1 MVHATT
7 APARSS
13 PSTATAQ
20 SRNPIPRQRL
30 EAASGGSSGS
40 KRESRCLRT
49 PHRYHLRRRSTEAS
63 PTLTTEYVM
72 SVMYVGEGLV
82 IEGSDLD
89 NVAHI
94 DLLIGPKDG
103 PVGVA
108 FANALANQSS
118 GHTNLLA
125 VVSPN
130 IQAKP
135 ATVMVTKVTLKGGK
149 QVMQMFGP
157 AQAAVA
163 RAVVDSVVEGI
174 LPKAQA
180 ENWVIVCGVF
190 IAPTAN
196 DNKKIYKNN
205 YEAVKLAIKNAMKAT
220 PTIDEIIAKKE
231 TKHPF
236 E

>member
-1 MVHATT
+1 
-7 APARSS
+7 
-13 PSTATAQ
+13 
-20 SRNPIPRQRL
+20 
-30 EAASGGSSGS
+30 
-40 KRESRCLRT
+40 
-49 PHRYHLRRRSTEAS
+49 
-63 PTLTTEYVM
+63 M

-82 IEGSDLD
+82 IENKADGSLDLD

-103 PVGVA
+103 PVGVS
-108 FANALANQSS
+108 FANALANQSA

-130 IQAKP
+130 IVCKP
-135 ATVMVTKVTLKGGK
+135 ATVMITKVTMKGSK

-163 RAVVDSVVEGI
+163 RAVVDSVVDGT
-174 LPKAQA
+174 LPKAKA
-180 ENWVIVCGVF
+180 EDWVIVCGVF
-190 IAPTAN
+190 IAGSAN

-220 PTIDEIIAKKE
+220 PSIDDIIKQKE